1 MAIAGTVD
9 PTSPTTPGGAGV
21 SSERAQAR
29 RETRRQLFRRPGFII
44 GVTEGLVA
52 AYVSSAYRDAIV
64 YGILIAAL
72 LVRPEGLL
80 GRR

>member
-1 MAIAGTVD
+1 
-9 PTSPTTPGGAGV
+9 
-21 SSERAQAR
+21 
-29 RETRRQLFRRPGFII
+29 
-44 GVTEGLVA
+44 
-52 AYVSSAYRDAIV
+52 VSSAYRDAIV